1 MAKTT
6 EASNELGGI
15 CRRDATSRP
24 ACGLDDAW
32 RGGSTSP
39 NDTGVPAP
47 GPVSSVMMSSRP
59 VSVPLARAT
68 VSP

>member
-15 CRRDATSRP
+15 WRRDATSRP
-24 ACGLDDAW
+24 ARGLDDAW